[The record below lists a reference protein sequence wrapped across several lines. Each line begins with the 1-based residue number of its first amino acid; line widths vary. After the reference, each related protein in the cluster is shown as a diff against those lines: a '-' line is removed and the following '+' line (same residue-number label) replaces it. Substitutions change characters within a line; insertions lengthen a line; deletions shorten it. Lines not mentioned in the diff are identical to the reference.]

1 MSVHWEDT
9 NVKTRVSTV
18 MFALFV
24 VLAVFGGC
32 SSDNSER
39 SRVVCE
45 VQSVNQGVPLIAA
58 YVDVGTDGV
67 PGGTDDRL
75 PIDAVPVIFVAR
87 PYIDGLSGGAGDGSY
102 SSFIIH
108 AYDLVWEPGLNA
120 PAGMDAFNVSRGATH
135 LQVPMFEE
143 AELSVLIADRAL
155 KDAVMTP
162 TSDFRAIA
170 RLTFYGHDSGSEHEV
185 AVRTS
190 LMVNF
195 IYEVSGD

>member
-24 VLAVFGGC
+24 VLAVLGGC

-45 VQSVNQGVPLIAA
+45 VQSVNDGAPLISA
-58 YVDVGTDGV
+58 YINVGTDGV
-67 PGGTDDRL
+67 VGGTDDSY
-75 PIDAVPVIFVAR
+75 PIDAVTVRFSAR
-87 PYIDGLSGGAGDGSY
+87 PYIDGLSGSASDGAY

-120 PAGMDAFNVSRGATH
+120 PAGLTAFNVSRGAAQ
-135 LQVPMFEE
+135 LQVPVFEQ
-143 AELSVLIADRAL
+143 AELSVLVADRAL

-185 AVRTS
+185 MIQTS

-195 IYEVSGD
+195 IYAVSSN